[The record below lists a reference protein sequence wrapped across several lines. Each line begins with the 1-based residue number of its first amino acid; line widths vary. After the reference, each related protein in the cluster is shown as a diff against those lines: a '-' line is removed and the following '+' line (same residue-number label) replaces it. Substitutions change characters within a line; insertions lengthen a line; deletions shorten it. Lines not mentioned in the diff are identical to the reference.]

1 MNDFDDFGGSLANF
15 DFQKETDYY
24 GKQINAQKAK
34 FMPIIKKISGAK
46 AVTIFKN
53 ISDDRFSSE
62 EKLAS
67 IEYVLSMPTYNSIC
81 KDDFRGAVEWLYY
94 RLVEISNKY

>member
-15 DFQKETDYY
+15 DFQRETDYY
-24 GKQINAQKAK
+24 DKQINAQKAAS
-34 FMPIIKKISGAK
+34 MPTIKKISGAK

-62 EKLAS
+62 DKLAS
-67 IEYVLSMPTYNSIC
+67 IGYVLSMPTYNSIY
-81 KDDFRGAVEWLYY
+81 KDDFRNAVEWLYH
-94 RLVEISNKY
+94 RLVEILNK

>member
-1 MNDFDDFGGSLANF
+1 MNDFDDFGGSLANY

-24 GKQINAQKAK
+24 DKQINAQRAASTHST
-34 FMPIIKKISGAK
+34 KKIGGAK

-53 ISDDRFSSE
+53 ISDDSFSSE

-67 IEYVLSMPTYNSIC
+67 IRYVLSMPTYNSIY
-81 KDDFRGAVEWLYY
+81 KDDFRNAVEWLYH
-94 RLVEISNKY
+94 RLVEIPNK